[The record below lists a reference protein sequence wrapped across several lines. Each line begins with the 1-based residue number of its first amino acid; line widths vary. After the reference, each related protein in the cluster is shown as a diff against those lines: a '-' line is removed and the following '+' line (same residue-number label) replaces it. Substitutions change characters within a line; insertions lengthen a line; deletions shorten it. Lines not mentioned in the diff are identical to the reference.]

1 MDFFAYSLPD
11 ARYPGGVHIGVNDGG
26 GDGCT
31 SAWEIFQ
38 GGDGEVSEAGEG
50 DGARD
55 GGGGHDQRVGCAI
68 GGAFVREDFS
78 LPDSETVLFI
88 DDDEA
93 EAEEFYAFLEKCL
106 STDNDAGL
114 ACHYVEEGLSFG
126 SCG

>member
-55 GGGGHDQRVGCAI
+55 GVAVMTSVWG
-68 GGAFVREDFS
+68 
-78 LPDSETVLFI
+78 VL
-88 DDDEA
+88 
-93 EAEEFYAFLEKCL
+93 
-106 STDNDAGL
+106 SAGPL
-114 ACHYVEEGLSFG
+114 
-126 SCG
+126 